1 MNKNSIAIFGGSFNP
16 PTIAHINLAKQI
28 LDKMKNIEKIIF
40 VPVSTKYNKQG
51 LAPDEDR
58 LELLKT
64 ICQDHPNMEVSSL
77 ELNSPRQLYT
87 IETLKIMQKQ
97 NPDKTIYFIVGTDN
111 LKELE
116 TWHAANE
123 ILQQFKIIVLER
135 DNDIMEKIISNSLFL
150 KQYRESFIK
159 LNFNKIKLSSS
170 YIRQKVQMGEEI
182 KELVPEK
189 IYKDILR
196 IYKKEEKTSLNYKV
210 TL

>member
-159 LNFNKIKLSSS
+159 LKFNKIKLSSS

-189 IYKDILR
+189 IYKDILK
-196 IYKKEEKTSLNYKV
+196 IYKKEEKISLN
-210 TL
+210 

>member
-182 KELVPEK
+182 KELVDRFNHDNIP
-189 IYKDILR
+189 ISIFLLGDY
-196 IYKKEEKTSLNYKV
+196 
-210 TL
+210 

>member
-196 IYKKEEKTSLNYKV
+196 IYKKEKKTSLN
-210 TL
+210 